1 MSPDD
6 PKCQQA
12 IQARSIRS
20 PTQAGSSVLI
30 CLIAFR
36 VVNAL
41 CIKTFFQPDEYFQ
54 SLEPAWQSAFGPNSG
69 AWITWEWREHLR
81 SSAHP
86 LLFSASYRVAAHICS
101 FLNLTR
107 EAQAEVYIAA
117 PKLLQAGIAAVGD
130 WYTWRLAG
138 EVYGHES
145 KTHWY
150 ALALTALSP
159 WQWYCS
165 ARTFSNSL
173 ETSLTVAGVYYWP
186 WHWWLEP
193 ASGANDRK
201 SKPNVASPASLQ
213 ISLTAAAM
221 ACILRPTN
229 IIIWA
234 AIGLTSLYRCGTIS
248 KLQALTLNVLASG
261 LAVLVPS
268 IGVDRAFYG
277 QWAFPPLKFLYFNVV
292 QSLSVFYGRNRVD
305 YYLTEG
311 LPLLLLTALPFA
323 LLGLVSALRP
333 GSANKRMVPYHE
345 QQISFVLAIAVCVMV
360 TAMTSIAHK
369 EMRFIYPLLPILHAL
384 AAKQIAGFI
393 DHFAFG
399 TRQVRIAVIGVLIA
413 INIFISYYVSVVHQ
427 RGVIDVVHYLRH
439 EQETRLATLPPGADN
454 GNITVGFLMP
464 CHSTPWRSH
473 LVHPEI
479 QAWAL
484 TCEPPLNTTLEQ
496 CETYLDEAD
505 VFYQDPE
512 AWLKWTKGGMD
523 KGQSEHESALLSTIE
538 KRLLTEYL
546 VFFEQLEPKI
556 EEVLG
561 GTRYHECWRAF
572 NTHWHDDW
580 RRQGD
585 VVVWCLR

>member
-1 MSPDD
+1 MSPNG
-6 PKCQQA
+6 PKGQQA
-12 IQARSIRS
+12 TQARSTRS
-20 PTQAGSSVLI
+20 SVQPIYFVLI

-41 CIKTFFQPDEYFQ
+41 CIRTFFQPDEYFQ
-54 SLEPAWQSAFGPNSG
+54 SLEPAWQSAFGPESG

-86 LLFSASYRVAAHICS
+86 ILFSAAYRVAANICN
-101 FLNLTR
+101 FLNLKP
-107 EAQAEVYIAA
+107 EAQAEVYIAG
-117 PKLLQAGIAAVGD
+117 PKLLQAGIAAAGD

-138 EVYGHES
+138 EVYDHES
-145 KTHWY
+145 KSHWY
-150 ALALTALSP
+150 ALALTVLSP

-165 ARTFSNSL
+165 VRTFSNSL
-173 ETSLTVAGVYYWP
+173 ETSLTVMGLFYWP
-186 WHWWLEP
+186 WHWWL
-193 ASGANDRK
+193 K
-201 SKPNVASPASLQ
+201 STGDAHDQNAKQNVASAASLRV
-213 ISLTAAAM
+213 SLMAAAI
-221 ACILRPTN
+221 ACIFRPTN

-234 AIGLTSLYRCGTIS
+234 AIALTSLYRYGTLS
-248 KLQALTLNVLASG
+248 KLQSLVLNVLESG
-261 LAVLVPS
+261 VAVLVPS
-268 IGVDRAFYG
+268 IGVDRFFYG

-292 QSLSVFYGRNRVD
+292 QSLSVFYGRNRFD

-323 LLGLVSALRP
+323 LLGLMSALRP
-333 GSANKRMVPYHE
+333 DSVNRKPVPYYE
-345 QQISFVLAIAVCVMV
+345 QQISFVLAVAVCVMV

-384 AAKQIAGFI
+384 AAKQITGFI
-393 DHFAFG
+393 EHFAFG

-413 INIFISYYVSVVHQ
+413 INIFIAYYVSVVHQ
-427 RGVIDVVHYLRH
+427 RGVIDVIRYLRH
-439 EQETRLATLPPGADN
+439 EQETRLATLLPGADN
-454 GNITVGFLMP
+454 RNITVGFLMP

-484 TCEPPLNTTLEQ
+484 TCEPPLNTTFEQ
-496 CETYLDEAD
+496 RGTYLDEAD

-523 KGQSEHESALLSTIE
+523 GGLGKHESALLSTIE
-538 KRLLTEYL
+538 KRQLTEYL
-546 VFFEQLEPKI
+546 VFFEQLEPTVGK
-556 EEVLG
+556 VLG
-561 GTRYHECWRAF
+561 GTGYHECWRAF

-585 VVVWCLR
+585 IVVWCLR